1 MVADLL
7 TRIAGFGF
15 AVQASLAPTPGAAW
29 ALARFAGATAVV
41 DEKDLRK
48 QMGGLPVAAL
58 RLGTETVA
66 SLNRLGLRRVGD
78 LYALPRAS
86 FAARYGEEAGLRL
99 DQALGRIAEPISPRR
114 HVAPFRSRLAFAEP
128 IGHAEDIARGLDRL
142 LTDLSQQ
149 LSRSARGG
157 RRLEL
162 ALFRVDGSVQ
172 QIEIGTARATRD
184 PQHLARLFAERL
196 TTLDAGFGVETMT
209 LHAPATDKLAPDQS
223 VFAGDAGKAVEPM
236 SALMD
241 RLSNRLGFGRLQRLQ
256 PAASH
261 LPERAQRFLPT
272 ASERPDVDAKA
283 WSDGKMLHD
292 RPICLLSDPEPM
304 VAMTPERTAR
314 HLRFSDGATGFIN
327 CAGWM
332 DRSGFHRNGGDRTET
347 GPAVLATIGGS
358 KIWMGGDFG
367 FIAKKTG
374 ARKPGLRKRD
384 GSYKGFSPD
393 MTQYAELQVTSN
405 FSFLRGASHPE
416 EMALQAAAFGYAAI
430 GIADRN
436 SLAGV
441 VRAHIAAREAGL
453 RLCVGARLDLFDG
466 ISLLAYPTDRAAYG
480 RMSRLIT
487 LGRRRAPKGE
497 CEIHF
502 ADVLEWGAGMTFLAV
517 PPSTVIPAKA
527 GIRKILGAIWIPAF
541 AGMTIRGSLHNCPH

>member
-1 MVADLL
+1 MRRRDSSVSSDRPFALTADSRGRRLLTAVDAAAEQAGLTPGMPLADARALVPEVVVQADDLAATAKLLEQLADWCGRYTPWTAVDGPDGVWLDTAGCAHLFGGESAMVADLL

-41 DEKDLRK
+41 DEDDLRK

-142 LTDLSQQ
+142 LMDLSQQ
-149 LSRSARGG
+149 LSCSARGG

-209 LHAPATDKLAPDQS
+209 LHAPATDKLEPDQS

-241 RLSNRLGFGRLQRLQ
+241 RLGNRLGFGRLQRLQ

-304 VAMTPERTAR
+304 VAMTPEEA
-314 HLRFSDGATGFIN
+314 DGTP
-327 CAGWM
+327 
-332 DRSGFHRNGGDRTET
+332 
-347 GPAVLATIGGS
+347 PAVFRWRHRLHQ
-358 KIWMGGDFG
+358 
-367 FIAKKTG
+367 
-374 ARKPGLRKRD
+374 LRRMD
-384 GSYKGFSPD
+384 GPERISPEWWR
-393 MTQYAELQVTSN
+393 Q
-405 FSFLRGASHPE
+405 
-416 EMALQAAAFGYAAI
+416 
-430 GIADRN
+430 DRN
-436 SLAGV
+436 WSGGPRDYWRIEDADGRRLWLYREEDRREKAGV
-441 VRAHIAAREAGL
+441 EKTQWFVH
-453 RLCVGARLDLFDG
+453 G
-466 ISLLAYPTDRAAYG
+466 I
-480 RMSRLIT
+480 
-487 LGRRRAPKGE
+487 
-497 CEIHF
+497 F
-502 ADVLEWGAGMTFLAV
+502 A
-517 PPSTVIPAKA
+517 
-527 GIRKILGAIWIPAF
+527 
-541 AGMTIRGSLHNCPH
+541 